1 MVVKTELCSYSEYK
15 IYPGRGIKFAQKDGK
30 VQLFISHKMDSL
42 SKQKIKPVKLQW
54 TLNWR
59 RKNKKGKAEEA
70 GKKRTKRAAKVQ
82 KAIVGMSLDDI
93 KKKKAQRPELRAA
106 AKEAA
111 LKEHKDRAKTNKS
124 AAPKAQAKGGKKAL
138 DSKKQ
143 QGGGAQKKAAVNPK
157 GKK

>member
-1 MVVKTELCSYSEYK
+1 M
-15 IYPGRGIKFAQKDGK
+15 
-30 VQLFISHKMDSL
+30 
-42 SKQKIKPVKLQW
+42 
-54 TLNWR
+54 
-59 RKNKKGKAEEA
+59 NKKGKAEEA

-111 LKEHKDRAKTNKS
+111 LKEHKERAKTKS

-143 QGGGAQKKAAVNPK
+143 GGGAQKKAAVNPK
-157 GKK
+157 GKKQVARQVRTEVVLTRRAVFGLSQV